1 MKPIALTCGGYQER
15 ASIHNRAA
23 TRFGEL
29 LTSKLGDRIS
39 FELIGSV
46 LKIGR
51 PSGDLAVMVK
61 SGEIDFCYLSTVR
74 FAKWVPELK
83 LLELPFVVK
92 DRKAICA
99 AFTGGFGGLVSRRM
113 RESTPYRL
121 LGLWDNGFRHFT
133 NKVRPIR
140 MPADCQGLRI
150 RCQVSDLHAEL
161 FRAFGF
167 EPIPADVKQFT
178 ENIASDRFNAQ
189 ENPLTNTY
197 NFGVHNY
204 HRYITLSGHLFGAA
218 AFICKEERYQSWP
231 QDIRAAV
238 DSLAREATA
247 YQHQL
252 AAAEDAEILAKLDP
266 SKNEVIRLTD
276 AERASFVKAS
286 QLVLDRQRKELD
298 PSSLVTWEHDEC

>member
-1 MKPIALTCGGYQER
+1 MSTKPLVLKFGGYQEP

-23 TRFGEL
+23 GRFGEL
-29 LTSKLGDRIS
+29 LKKKLGDRVS

-51 PSGDLAVMVK
+51 PSGDLPVMVDA
-61 SGEIDFCYLSTVR
+61 GELDFCYMSTVR

-92 DRKAICA
+92 DRQAITT
-99 AFTGGFGGLVSRRM
+99 AFMGDFGELVRRRM
-113 RESTPYRL
+113 REKTPYRL

-140 MPADCQGLRI
+140 TPADCKGLRI
-150 RCQVSDLHAEL
+150 RSQVSELHAEV

-167 EPIPADVKQFT
+167 EPIPVDVKQFAEEIT
-178 ENIASDRFNAQ
+178 TDRFQAQ

-204 HRYITLSGHLFGAA
+204 HPYFTLSGHLFGAA

-231 QDIRAAV
+231 QELRAAV
-238 DSLAREATA
+238 DSLGREATA

-252 AAAEDAEILAKLDP
+252 AAAEDAEILAKLA
-266 SKNEVIRLTD
+266 STKVEVIRLTD
-276 AERASFVKAS
+276 AERAAFVKAS
-286 QLVLDRQRKELD
+286 QPVLERHRKELD
-298 PSSLVTWEHDEC
+298 AKLFEFLGS

>member
-1 MKPIALTCGGYQER
+1 MKPIALKFGGYQEP

-23 TRFGEL
+23 GRFGEL
-29 LTSKLGDRIS
+29 LTRKFGDRIF
-39 FELIGSV
+39 FELIGNV

-51 PSGDLAVMVK
+51 SSGELAAMVEN
-61 SGEIDFCYLSTVR
+61 GEIDFCYLSTVR

-92 DRKAICA
+92 DREAISA
-99 AFTGGFGGLVSRRM
+99 AFTGSFGDLIRRRM

-133 NKVRPIR
+133 NKVRLIR
-140 MPADCQGLRI
+140 KPADCQGLRI
-150 RCQVSDLHAEL
+150 RCQTSDLHAEV

-167 EPIPADVKQFT
+167 EPIPVDVKQFI
-178 ENIASDRFNAQ
+178 EEIASSRFDAQ

-218 AFICKEERYQSWP
+218 AFICKEKRYQSWP
-231 QDIRAAV
+231 QDVRAAV
-238 DSLAREATA
+238 DSLASEATA

-266 SKNEVIRLTD
+266 SENEVISLTD
-276 AERASFVKAS
+276 AERAAFAEAS
-286 QLVLDRQRKELD
+286 QCVLDKHRKELD
-298 PSSLVTWEHDEC
+298 PKLFAYLEA

>member
-1 MKPIALTCGGYQER
+1 
-15 ASIHNRAA
+15 
-23 TRFGEL
+23 
-29 LTSKLGDRIS
+29 LGDRIS

-51 PSGDLAVMVK
+51 PSADLAVIVE

-92 DRKAICA
+92 DRKTICA
-99 AFTGGFGGLVSRRM
+99 AFTDGFGDLVRRRM

-121 LGLWDNGFRHFT
+121 LGLWDNGFRPFT
-133 NKVRPIR
+133 NNVRPIHT
-140 MPADCQGLRI
+140 PADCKCLRI
-150 RCQVSDLHAEL
+150 RRQVSELHAEV
-161 FRAFGF
+161 FRAFCF
-167 EPIPADVKQFT
+167 EPIPVDVKQFI
-178 ENIASDRFNAQ
+178 EEIASGSFDAQ

-197 NFGVHNY
+197 NFGVHSY
-204 HRYITLSGHLFGAA
+204 HRYFTLSGHLFGAA
-218 AFICKEERYQSWP
+218 AFICKEERYRSWP
-231 QDIRAAV
+231 QDVRVAV

-247 YQHQL
+247 YQHEL

-276 AERASFVKAS
+276 AERAAFVKAS
-286 QLVLDRQRKELD
+286 QPVLDKHCKDLD
-298 PSSLVTWEHDEC
+298 PKLFAYLERDE